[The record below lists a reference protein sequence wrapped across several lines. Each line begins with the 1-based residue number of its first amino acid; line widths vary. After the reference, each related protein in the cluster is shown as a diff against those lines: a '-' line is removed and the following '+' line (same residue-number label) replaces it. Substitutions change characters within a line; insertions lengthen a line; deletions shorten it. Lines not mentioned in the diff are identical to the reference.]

1 MSTTRDW
8 FEASCGMAFSCPKGW
23 NGLTPTGDKK
33 IRFCEECKQ
42 KIHLVDSE
50 AEFTRL
56 TAAGQTVAVQEGD
69 EILMVGISDCPEC
82 PRNNRD

>member
-8 FEASCGMAFSCPKGW
+8 FEASCGIAFSCPKGW
-23 NGLTPTGDKK
+23 NGLAATGDEKV
-33 IRFCEECKQ
+33 RFCEECEQ

-56 TAAGQTVAVQEGD
+56 TAAGRTVAVLEG
-69 EILMVGISDCPEC
+69 EKTLMVGTFECPEC
-82 PRNNRD
+82 PRTNRT